1 MKPLDILWYAFKGLR
16 DRRTRSVL
24 TILGISIGIIAVITL
39 VSNTSGFDNFLT
51 DVLSRIGSNNL
62 WIIPTEGSVKF
73 TDTDVIMLSRLPGVK
88 AAAPFYFRR
97 VLLRSGSIEMQAN
110 FLATDPRIIKLI
122 LPDLRLKE
130 GEPLQPADVAVVALG
145 YKVANP
151 PEDPNKQI
159 RLYSSISVV
168 TQEGAVLKTRS
179 FMVGA
184 IYDEFGSTPYLDV
197 DNSILASV
205 EAARNFFGSKYY
217 PAVVI
222 VAESPDAVEPLIDML
237 KNMYG
242 DNVEIIS
249 PLTIVRNVK
258 AIISNFS
265 VFMLIVAS
273 VSLVVAGI
281 GIMNTMIM
289 SVMERTR
296 EIGILR
302 AIGFSQRDVAT
313 VFLAEAALIG
323 VIGGIIGVLL
333 GVAASITL
341 GDIFGKMFQVR
352 EASTQMAGAI
362 QISYTPVISPN
373 LLLESFLFAIFVG
386 IFSGL
391 YPALKAARMD
401 PVQALRSE

>member
-51 DVLSRIGSNNL
+51 DALSRIGSNNL
-62 WIIPTEGSVKF
+62 WVIPTEGSVKF

-88 AAAPFYFRR
+88 ASAPFYFRR
-97 VLLRSGSIEMQAN
+97 VLLRSGSIEKQVN

-122 LPDLRLKE
+122 LPDLRIKE

-159 RLYSSISVV
+159 RLYSSISAAA
-168 TQEGAVLKTRS
+168 QEGSILKTRS

-401 PVQALRSE
+401 PVQALRAE